1 MRVRKRL
8 NNNAVVAVDE
18 RRAEVVVTGKGVG
31 YGLAPG
37 DEIDDSLVE
46 KVFRLSSDSLS
57 QRLQE
62 VLPQLSIEEIRV
74 VEDIVSEVRLN
85 LGKPVSDS
93 LFISL
98 ADHIHLALDNLRA
111 GVTVPNGLL
120 LDVIRFYPDEYALGQ
135 RAIDLVEERLARR
148 LPDDEAGFVALHIV
162 NAEMGEGRDS
172 TRAAR
177 VTKIIEEA
185 LATVREFFNI
195 DIKENSIAHFR
206 FINHLRYFAER
217 VVTGSTFAEDNE
229 TRELLDVVSA
239 KYPDALRCAQR
250 IADGARD
257 EYGVSVGCDELLYLT
272 IHIQHALQ
280 TER

>member
-162 NAEMGEGRDS
+162 NAEMGEDRDS

-239 KYPDALRCAQR
+239 KYPDALGCAQR

>member
-62 VLPQLSIEEIRV
+62 VLSQLSIEEIRV

-162 NAEMGEGRDS
+162 NAEMGEDRDS

-239 KYPDALRCAQR
+239 KYPDALGCAQR